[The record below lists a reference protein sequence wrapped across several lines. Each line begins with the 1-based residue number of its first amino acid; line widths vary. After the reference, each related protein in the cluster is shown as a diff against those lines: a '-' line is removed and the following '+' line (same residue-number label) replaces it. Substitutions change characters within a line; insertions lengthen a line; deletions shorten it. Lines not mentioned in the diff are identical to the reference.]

1 MGKPRMRQSRWGE
14 REGAG
19 GFGGG
24 ECVDEGRK
32 GGSNA
37 LWGVICA
44 VFGYKTPLAYPR
56 SLARPDS
63 GPGPPS
69 QSTANLA
76 QAYTDARKE
85 YDSKVASDDPNIYGW
100 LLDVINKGMRIQHDT
115 HNTFVGKPTRRLKLY
130 YQRSLDIR
138 AGLIQ
143 APSPAAVRQ
152 KGEWWD
158 LAP

>member
-1 MGKPRMRQSRWGE
+1 M
-14 REGAG
+14 
-19 GFGGG
+19 
-24 ECVDEGRK
+24 
-32 GGSNA
+32 
-37 LWGVICA
+37 
-44 VFGYKTPLAYPR
+44 
-56 SLARPDS
+56 
-63 GPGPPS
+63 S
-69 QSTANLA
+69 QSLLPHSPPTAQLSFA

-85 YDSKVASDDPNIYGW
+85 YDSKVSSDDPNIYGW

-152 KGEWWD
+152 KGLW
-158 LAP
+158 LGCAPGPGA